1 MPAVE
6 NQVGAI
12 FTIGTRVVGADLF
25 DTPETMRKLLPKLVR
40 AVAVDA
46 LDADGA
52 EQSTSASSIE
62 VFLGAI
68 AAASVHGAPAVG
80 GGQDLRLTSPGVTGA
95 ALIDQGSIVHLSA
108 FAAP

>member
-12 FTIGTRVVGADLF
+12 FTIGTRIVGTNLF
-25 DTPETMRKLLPKLVR
+25 DAPETLRKLLPKLVR

-46 LDADGA
+46 LDADGPD
-52 EQSTSASSIE
+52 QSTGASSIE

-68 AAASVHGAPAVG
+68 AAASVHEAPAVG
-80 GGQDLRLTSPGVTGA
+80 GGLDLRLTSSGVTGA
-95 ALIDQGSIVHLSA
+95 ALADEGSVVHLSA
-108 FAAP
+108 FVTA